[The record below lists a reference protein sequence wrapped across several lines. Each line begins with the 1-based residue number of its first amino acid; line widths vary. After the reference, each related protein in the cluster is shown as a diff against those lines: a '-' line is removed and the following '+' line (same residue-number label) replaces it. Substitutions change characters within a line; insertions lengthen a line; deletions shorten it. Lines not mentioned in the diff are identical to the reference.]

1 MPQFSVLPVQ
11 DVSLGHNHAAI
22 LTRSGVCFT
31 MGANGHGQCGRN
43 YCGNPDA
50 MGGTDK
56 IMSAENVLVFTIFL

>member
-1 MPQFSVLPVQ
+1 
-11 DVSLGHNHAAI
+11 
-22 LTRSGVCFT
+22 

-43 YCGNPDA
+43 YCGDPDA